1 MSLLSVGNKKG
12 STRLHTRLH
21 QHSAGYLCSR
31 GAAHV
36 ACCCSPRRRG
46 HGPLR
51 RFASPFRSASS
62 RPDRS
67 GLFPDGGTWR
77 VPSILRHRGCPTP
90 TSRSSNSW
98 QILTERR
105 HRISSPCRCRCRC
118 RREMI
123 FFFFETTEEDG
134 EVRPRLIPKI
144 FPTVPVTSNFSTHAL
159 SIKCS

>member
-1 MSLLSVGNKKG
+1 MLDFSLGSFSNMHVAFILRKQKKKEYAP
-12 STRLHTRLH
+12 TRLH

-105 HRISSPCRCRCRC
+105 HRISSPCRCRCRRRC

-123 FFFFETTEEDG
+123 FFSL
-134 EVRPRLIPKI
+134 RLRRKME
-144 FPTVPVTSNFSTHAL
+144 
-159 SIKCS
+159 K